1 MSSGF
6 HYKVTANK
14 PEWDCE
20 GKPAWPHQAT
30 QRSQSKHV
38 RGAAAGTKVLLLVLL
53 SSKLEKYIPDRECK
67 QQRIQRAFQLPKK
80 PQTNNHPMV
89 LFFPE
94 VGILHVV
101 LSVLKKSHTAIY
113 LPCDFDLILP
123 AQKESITLH

>member
-6 HYKVTANK
+6 HYKVIANK

-30 QRSQSKHV
+30 QRSQSKHA

-80 PQTNNHPMV
+80 NPNKQSPNGFIFSRGRNFTRC
-89 LFFPE
+89 
-94 VGILHVV
+94 
-101 LSVLKKSHTAIY
+101 A
-113 LPCDFDLILP
+113 
-123 AQKESITLH
+123 